1 MGLSRAQPPRR
12 PHLKRCGP
20 VPPRGRQRAEPGSH
34 RPRCGAAPERR
45 GGCGIPHGA
54 AVLPA
59 SPGTGGQP
67 LSYLR
72 TALLRASRSATCR
85 APGPPRGPA
94 AAPSRAALLL
104 PSSSSSSL
112 PQGLHGHRGPPT
124 HRRPL
129 RASPRRARAP
139 LPSARPAPH
148 PPPALASPPGPQEGR
163 ARAGSARAIGSGGAA
178 GAGRERQRP
187 LLCSA
192 RLCSALLGSALRG
205 AVRLQQRR
213 RAPSPRRSAAASP
226 LPERPHGH
234 QNRQG
239 GVQGG
244 VQPRQGRCHRGELV
258 GAPRCRHLLDGHRC
272 SSVPR
277 LLFPLSP
284 GMFFGIPSSP
294 SPLLPSQRL
303 TFKYHLP
310 SLFPFPKGDV

>member
-192 RLCSALLGSALRG
+192 LLGSARLGAARCGAAAAAAEGPISAPLRG
-205 AVRLQQRR
+205 RQPAPRTSPWPPKSTRR
-213 RAPSPRRSAAASP
+213 RAGRRTTSSGTMPPR
-226 LPERPHGH
+226 
-234 QNRQG
+234 
-239 GVQGG
+239 
-244 VQPRQGRCHRGELV
+244 
-258 GAPRCRHLLDGHRC
+258 
-272 SSVPR
+272 
-277 LLFPLSP
+277 
-284 GMFFGIPSSP
+284 
-294 SPLLPSQRL
+294 
-303 TFKYHLP
+303 
-310 SLFPFPKGDV
+310 